1 MWILIQVLTL
11 IKDAV
16 RAVRAAPSCIPDGVE
31 AANPQFVG
39 LKVQCR
45 FFLFPFANVQ
55 VQFDEFDVSLCKFQ
69 SRFIRAQVLHLC
81 RRECVAADACSAA
94 ALSRVKDV
102 ACILQF
108 QNLNTCAK
116 KRGFFLT
123 QWKVSQ
129 WTVGL
134 HVKDI
139 KQPPQ
144 VVPLILT

>member
-1 MWILIQVLTL
+1 MWILLQVLTL

-16 RAVRAAPSCIPDGVE
+16 RAVRTAPSCIPDGVE
-31 AANPQFVG
+31 AANPEFVG

-45 FFLFPFANVQ
+45 FCLWFPFANVQ

-69 SRFIRAQVLHLC
+69 SRFIRAQVLHIC
-81 RRECVAADACSAA
+81 WRECVAADACFFSA

-116 KRGFFLT
+116 KQRFFFDSVESMDSWLACE
-123 QWKVSQ
+123 KISSSQ
-129 WTVGL
+129 HRL
-134 HVKDI
+134 C
-139 KQPPQ
+139 P
-144 VVPLILT
+144 